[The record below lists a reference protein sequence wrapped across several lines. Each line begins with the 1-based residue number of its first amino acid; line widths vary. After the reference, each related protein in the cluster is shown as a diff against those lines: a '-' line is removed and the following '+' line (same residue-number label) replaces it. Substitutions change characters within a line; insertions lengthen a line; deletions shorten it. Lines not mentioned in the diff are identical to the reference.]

1 MLFKNHYTTPSHAI
15 KITGNK
21 KLDSSLSVTHYKKG
35 NSLTIQWLG
44 LGAFTARGLGSI
56 PGQRTKIPRATW
68 HGPIKTEREKDL
80 IKAVIHF
87 TPIQNS

>member
-44 LGAFTARGLGSI
+44 LGTFIAKGTDSI
-56 PGQRTKIPRATW
+56 SG
-68 HGPIKTEREKDL
+68 
-80 IKAVIHF
+80 
-87 TPIQNS
+87 